1 MKMKKKDTLIALLKE
16 KADLGIAKNQCWYR
30 IPVKTKQT
38 PLMVRDDKVK
48 YMAFY
53 QTSKFEEKAFRIEYY
68 GKVKNISVVKRKELF
83 RGEPLTPDSEKKY
96 YKIEFEK
103 LLNLPNPKLNQKHR
117 PIRLFVTTIFDKL
130 YHAKTF
136 NDIFYESPLE
146 EKFWEALK
154 AKKIPAERQFV
165 LHSKRKTYYLDFAVF
180 AEKLNLDLECD
191 GKRYHSKEDD
201 LLRDS
206 KRNHELIGQGWQVLR
221 FRTSEIENQLD
232 YCMQKVKEAAKR
244 YGPLNEVDDF
254 TNYKLF
260 SSDGSNQL
268 SLFE

>member
-1 MKMKKKDTLIALLKE
+1 
-16 KADLGIAKNQCWYR
+16 
-30 IPVKTKQT
+30 
-38 PLMVRDDKVK
+38 
-48 YMAFY
+48 
-53 QTSKFEEKAFRIEYY
+53 
-68 GKVKNISVVKRKELF
+68 
-83 RGEPLTPDSEKKY
+83 
-96 YKIEFEK
+96 
-103 LLNLPNPKLNQKHR
+103 LNRKHR

-130 YHAKTF
+130 FYAKTF

-154 AKKIPAERQFV
+154 AKNIPAERQFV
-165 LHSKRKTYYLDFAVF
+165 LHTKRKTYYLDFAVF